1 MTSLIQLPLHSL
13 ATILAQT
20 ESDTGFNYS
29 AQYQMGTGGMI
40 CSLVVGLL
48 LVASMWKIYAKAGE
62 PGWAAIVPIYNII
75 VWCKIVGRPAWW
87 IILLLLPCVNIVI
100 LVLLCI
106 DLAKSFGK
114 GAGFGI
120 GLVLLGIV
128 FFPILA
134 FGSAQYVGP
143 AASTGAR
150 PVA

>member
-1 MTSLIQLPLHSL
+1 MTSLIQFPLHSF
-13 ATILAQT
+13 ATLLGA
-20 ESDTGFNYS
+20 DYDYNYS
-29 AQYQMGTGGMI
+29 ANYQMGPVGWTCYAVFVLLMI
-40 CSLVVGLL
+40 
-48 LVASMWKIYAKAGE
+48 ASMWKVFAKAGE

-87 IILLLLPCVNIVI
+87 FILLLIPCVGIVI
-100 LVLLCI
+100 AIMLSI

-120 GLVLLGIV
+120 GMVLLPFI
-128 FFPILA
+128 FIPILG

-143 AASTGAR
+143 AASTAAR